1 MDQKVRRVAARLKSE
16 VEAEFAGVQVI
27 VDAKVKDPDEED
39 FYLWL
44 DGSDAEPDEYRDAWD
59 LARKLAEKHWEDD
72 EVCFIVKRRN
82 SPEGAALDDKDEE

>member
-1 MDQKVRRVAARLKSE
+1 MDPKARRIAARVKSE
-16 VEAEFAGVQVI
+16 IEAEFAGVLAV

-44 DGSDAEPDEYRDAWD
+44 DGSDAEPDEYADAWS

-72 EVCFIVKRRN
+72 EICFVVKKRN
-82 SPEGAALDDKDEE
+82 VPEGATLDDRDDE